1 MKLTKQIIVTLI
13 EEAMEESSI
22 NYGGPDYRDGLRD
35 GNRRS
40 ILLIKKGEKQT
51 KKGLLR
57 YIDKATEH
65 RTPSYKAGYAFAFQ
79 LRFSA
84 QLSDPIPDGQLPYA
98 NARKRPSWLFTRYDR
113 RSPLKREEKK

>member
-98 NARKRPSWLFTRYDR
+98 NTRKRPSWLFTQRN
-113 RSPLKREEKK
+113 LKREEKNESK